1 MAVYKVS
8 LIWNQSVMGV
18 SETWYTPD
26 QSSSTLQKQIQDMLS
41 FRSQSM
47 FRIQPF
53 VGVRLS
59 LYGAKRQSKVILP
72 PSGVFLDSFNPLQV
86 PASGTLPGSTSTTR
100 PDQLRAVIQC
110 TLGYNDTRRTIRYF
124 SGVPDGFTV
133 TEPATFDP
141 SAAGA
146 WGTAF
151 QNFRTFIVNNGW
163 QIRARQVT
171 GAFLAVAVN
180 GVSVQAAAPSLI
192 GISVVAATAP
202 PFVVGEQVALS
213 HFRPKKGTR
222 GLSMNGMWT
231 IDSINTTLVP
241 GNLIVYLRGSAGIDP
256 DSIRFTA
263 QSTIQRVGYSLFP
276 VQDFNLYRVGIHK
289 RGRPSLAPRGR
300 RLSRPT
306 LDP

>member
-8 LIWNQSVMGV
+8 LMWNQSVMGV
-18 SETWYTPD
+18 AETWYTPD
-26 QSSSTLQKQIQDMLS
+26 QSQNSLQKTIETMLAL
-41 FRSQSM
+41 RSQCL

-86 PASGTLPGSTSTTR
+86 PASGTLAGSGQTTR

-110 TLGYNDTRRTIRYF
+110 TIGYSDTRRTIRYF

-141 SAAGA
+141 GAAGQ

-151 QNFRTFIVNNGW
+151 QAFRSYITDNGW
-163 QIRARQVT
+163 QIQARQIT
-171 GAFLAVAVN
+171 GAYAAVPVN

-192 GISVVAATAP
+192 GISTVAASAP
-202 PFVVGEQVALS
+202 PFIVGERVALS

-222 GLSMNGMWT
+222 GLTMNGMWT
-231 IDSINTTLVP
+231 IDSINNTLVP
-241 GNLIVYLRGSAGIDP
+241 GNVIVYLRGSAGIDP

-263 QSTIQRVGYSLFP
+263 SSTIQRVGYQLYP
-276 VQDFNLYRVGIHK
+276 VQEFNLYRVGIHK